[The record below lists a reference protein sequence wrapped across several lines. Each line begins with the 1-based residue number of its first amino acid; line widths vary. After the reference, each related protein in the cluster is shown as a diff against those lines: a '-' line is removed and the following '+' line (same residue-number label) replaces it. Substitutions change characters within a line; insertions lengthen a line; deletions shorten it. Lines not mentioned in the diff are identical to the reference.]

1 MRIFGDFRGFSRVG
15 GDSGVI
21 THIYPPDGVFPH
33 LTRAYPQDRVE
44 GPAYH
49 SRVDTWRGVLQ
60 AKHNCEERV
69 KIQELKLAEG
79 NAMLVS
85 LQHISCLSGFS

>member
-15 GDSGVI
+15 GDNGVI

-33 LTRAYPQDRVE
+33 LTRAYPKDRVE

-49 SRVDTWRGVLQ
+49 TSMPRCGVICGKPQIIGLL
-60 AKHNCEERV
+60 R
-69 KIQELKLAEG
+69 ELK
-79 NAMLVS
+79 M
-85 LQHISCLSGFS
+85 

>member
-1 MRIFGDFRGFSRVG
+1 MRNFGDFRGFSGILEVG
-15 GDSGVI
+15 GDNGVI

-49 SRVDTWRGVLQ
+49 SPNFLGAGV
-60 AKHNCEERV
+60 C
-69 KIQELKLAEG
+69 
-79 NAMLVS
+79 
-85 LQHISCLSGFS
+85 FSNKQTDVNRKQL

>member
-15 GDSGVI
+15 GDRGVI
-21 THIYPPDGVFPH
+21 THIYPPDGVIPH

-49 SRVDTWRGVLQ
+49 TSHLPAGV
-60 AKHNCEERV
+60 
-69 KIQELKLAEG
+69 
-79 NAMLVS
+79 
-85 LQHISCLSGFS
+85 SGLNH